1 MNKKILFYLL
11 PVGILFA
18 GYVVMQLLAGMKE
31 EPQRRMPA
39 ALAKSVHTEVVTMRE
54 TETSIEALGKL
65 TSSQPVQLSSEA
77 TGTLMRGDIPFM
89 PGQRFRKG
97 QLLLRIDDRQPRYS
111 LNSTKSDFL
120 NALAAVLPELKID
133 FPEDYAEWQS
143 YFDHVSFDSALDPL
157 PEAGDRKIKL
167 LLTRFNV
174 YKLYFSIKSLEVALE
189 KHTIHA
195 PFTGSIVSTAQRV
208 GSSARNGSLL
218 GEIISLENLELG
230 VPVPATDIAWIDASK
245 PVRLST
251 DELPGSWTGRIT
263 RIGSTVDQRT
273 QTVAVYMTVQG
284 NVGTLYEGLFLRA
297 EIPGT
302 VIRSA
307 TEVPRRALYE
317 ERYVYVVDNGR
328 LQRRDVTITRSKPTS
343 VIVSEG
349 LSTGDTLVT
358 ELLQGVSPGMPVVAR
373 LAQDKDETE

>member
-11 PVGILFA
+11 PVGILLG

-31 EPQRRMPA
+31 EPRRRMPA
-39 ALAKSVHTEVVTMRE
+39 SVAKSVHTEVVTMRE
-54 TETSIEALGKL
+54 TEATVEALGKL
-65 TSSQPVQLSSEA
+65 TSSQPVQLISEA
-77 TGTLMRGDIPFM
+77 TGTILRGDVAFM

-97 QLLLRIDDRQPRYS
+97 DLLLRIDDRQPRYS
-111 LNSTKSDFL
+111 LSSTKSDFL

-133 FPEDYAEWQS
+133 FPGAYAEWQN
-143 YFDHVSFDSALDPL
+143 YFDSVSFDTALEPL

-174 YKLYFSIKSLEVALE
+174 YKLYFSIKNLEVALE
-189 KHTIHA
+189 KHFIHA
-195 PFTGSIVSTAQRV
+195 PFDGSIVSTAQRE

-218 GEIISLENLELG
+218 GEIISLENLELAL
-230 VPVPATDIAWIDASK
+230 PVPATDIAWIDASK

-251 DELPGSWTGRIT
+251 DELPGGWTGRIT

-273 QTVAVYMTVQG
+273 QTVAVYVTVQG
-284 NVGTLYEGLFLRA
+284 NIGQLYEGLFLRA

-302 VIRSA
+302 VIPSA

-317 ERYVYVVDNGR
+317 ERFVYVVDNGR
-328 LQRRDVTITRSKPTS
+328 LQRRDVTITRRKPTS

-373 LAQDKDETE
+373 LAQDKGETE